1 MASESEKKKYHAKNW
16 ARLKAL
22 GMSDADINSYQG
34 IWGNHINDD
43 EYDRIV
49 PKWKAQVA
57 KMDARAPEFLR
68 NDPSFKAL
76 SPDMKEIAIY
86 NYEIQQAN
94 DKQIGRASCRERV

>member
-68 NDPSFKAL
+68 NDPSLDRK
-76 SPDMKEIAIY
+76 S
-86 NYEIQQAN
+86 
-94 DKQIGRASCRERV
+94 VV